1 MTEISERYR
10 RNSERVLDL
19 IRAVPDGGWDAPSP
33 CEGWR
38 ARDVVQHVVDTQGM
52 FLRLVGREQIDLPPC
67 TEDPL
72 GAATAAFGQI
82 QADLD
87 DPDAASATFEGQA
100 FGTQTF
106 AAAVDRFLSFDL
118 VVHGWDLARAT
129 GQDEAI
135 PGEEL
140 DLMERAAEEFG
151 DSGAMRGPGGFGPE
165 VEAPPGA
172 DRQQRIL
179 AYLGRVA

>member
-10 RNSERVLDL
+10 RNSERFLDL
-19 IRAVPDGGWDAPSP
+19 IRAVPDDAWNAPSP
-33 CEGWR
+33 CEGWT
-38 ARDVVQHVVDTQGM
+38 ARDVVQHIVDTQGM
-52 FLRLVGREQIDLPPC
+52 FLRLVGREQVDLPSC
-67 TEDPL
+67 TEEPL
-72 GAATAAFGQI
+72 GAATAAFAQVL
-82 QADLD
+82 ADLE
-87 DPDAASATFEGQA
+87 DPDAASTTFEGQA

-129 GQDEAI
+129 GQDDAM
-135 PGEEL
+135 PSDEL
-140 DLMERAAEEFG
+140 DRLERASQEFG

-165 VEAPPGA
+165 LDPPPGA

-179 AYLGRVA
+179 AFLGRVA